1 METFKNSRVAIL
13 DKNPKVC
20 EALIEVMRSWELHAE
35 GFTQPAAALEN
46 IRENGCDIILLG
58 VFTSDLCDLDLIPQ
72 LGNDK
77 KIIVIT
83 ESADKDTAIRALKF
97 GAFDLLEKPLNS
109 ELLNHSILRAL
120 KVLEN
125 ERTSERLMEDLQKSR
140 SQLVVQKLRLETLNG
155 QLLDTNRAL
164 SVFAQ
169 NIERERTEIET
180 AIVVKLKNLL
190 VPVISM
196 MKCDQNVQ
204 GYESSFDL
212 LITQIEDLA
221 SGFCM
226 DSNFETALSS
236 TEMRIAYLIKY
247 GISTE
252 EIARQLHI
260 SENTVRTHRKNIRR
274 KLNINARYSLINFLN
289 SKSTIRK
296 QVRSDKMVH
305 MC

>member
-20 EALIEVMRSWELHAE
+20 EALIEVMRSWELCVE
-35 GFTQPAAALEN
+35 VFTHPAAALEN
-46 IRENGCDIILLG
+46 IMENGCDIILLD
-58 VFTSDLCDLDLIPQ
+58 VFTSDLCDLDLMAQ

-77 KIIVIT
+77 KIIVMT

-109 ELLNHSILRAL
+109 ELLHHSVLTAL
-120 KVLEN
+120 KALEN

-140 SQLVVQKLRLETLNG
+140 SQLVVQKLRLEKLNG

-169 NIERERTEIET
+169 NVERERTEIERV
-180 AIVVKLKNLL
+180 IVVKLKNLL
-190 VPVISM
+190 VPVVSM
-196 MKCDQNVQ
+196 MKGDENVH
-204 GYESSFDL
+204 GFESSFDL
-212 LITQIEDLA
+212 LIMQIEDLA

-236 TEMRIAYLIKY
+236 TEMRIAYLVKY

-252 EIARQLHI
+252 EIARQLYI

-274 KLNINARYSLINFLN
+274 KLNINARYSLRNFLN
-289 SKSTIRK
+289 SKSAIRK
-296 QVRSDKMVH
+296 QVQSDKVH